1 LTTAAL
7 GINIPEHEV
16 KNGDGALNMDDNYA
30 RGSVRKRAARIAR
43 QRGWIGEGGGGVI
56 LPAVVGVLALLVVL
70 WMAVTVSGF
79 LFSLLPLAAVGLLT
93 GWVASKL
100 TGARLGVGWT
110 LLAGIL
116 GSWLGGAILGLLHIG
131 AGHLLN
137 PINLIA
143 SVAGAAVLIT
153 FARVLARPA
162 LTGGERARLGR
173 GF

>member
-1 LTTAAL
+1 
-7 GINIPEHEV
+7 
-16 KNGDGALNMDDNYA
+16 MDDYYA

-70 WMAVTVSGF
+70 WMAVSVSGF

-93 GWVASKL
+93 GWVATKI
-100 TGARLGVGWT
+100 TGTRLGVGWT
-110 LLAGIL
+110 LLAGIV
-116 GSWLGGAILGLLHIG
+116 GSWLGGAIFGLLGIG
-131 AGHLLN
+131 VGHLLN
-137 PINLIA
+137 PINLVA
-143 SVAGAAVLIT
+143 SVVGAAVLIT

-162 LTGGERARLGR
+162 LTGSDRARLGR